1 MLKKKNLKAHV
12 FFPAALLVFAIIF
25 LTVFYAACRLPGSA
39 AVRAAGLRG
48 FFSGE
53 KPDHLAGSYTTIVD
67 EEGSVLSMMARTVFA
82 GDELYTAE
90 GRTYR
95 IESVRGSNAKARFLG
110 MDPQIVAYNE
120 YFAGLGVPV
129 MKMMAEQ
136 KPASV
141 AVYHTHSDE
150 SYVPTDG
157 AESIPFKGGIYQV
170 GRSLAEK
177 LQRRG
182 SQVHYD
188 QTPHDPHDN
197 NAYVRSRRTAANLL
211 KANPSAIL
219 DVHRDGVPDPSYYR
233 TTIDGKS
240 VAKLR
245 LVVGRENP
253 RMDANMDFAKKTM
266 AAANNM
272 HPNVVKEIFVGK
284 GDYNQDLSPTALLI
298 EAGTHTNTREE
309 AAEGV
314 AMFAEALPAVLGAAL
329 PGTAAAPGAGR
340 TAGTAGGALKALGW
354 IVGLTVAGGLIFLLV
369 SSGSWENAKKRLAG
383 FSKEFTSAFGP
394 RRVRKKRAAR
404 KNGPGGGDAGAPLSD
419 SDAAGDRVLA
429 EAKDDVT
436 ND

>member
-1 MLKKKNLKAHV
+1 MLKQKCTKARACI
-12 FFPAALLVFAIIF
+12 PAVLLVFA
-25 LTVFYAACRLPGSA
+25 LLSLAVYAACRQSGGTL
-39 AVRAAGLRG
+39 VRASGVWG

-53 KPDHLAGSYTTIVD
+53 KPDHLAGYYTTIVD
-67 EEGSVLSMMARTVFA
+67 EEGSILSMMSRTVFA

-90 GRTYR
+90 GRSYR
-95 IESVRGSNAKARFLG
+95 IESVRAGQAKARFLG

-157 AESIPFKGGIYQV
+157 TESNPFKGGIYQV
-170 GRSLAEK
+170 GRTLVEK

-211 KANPSAIL
+211 KANPSTLI

-233 TTIDGKS
+233 TTIDGKN

-266 AAANNM
+266 AAANNL
-272 HPNVVKEIFVGK
+272 HPYIVKEIFVGK

-329 PGTAAAPGAGR
+329 PAPAAAPAGR
-340 TAGTAGGALKALGW
+340 PAAREGGALKALGW
-354 IVGLTVAGGLIFLLV
+354 MVGLTVVGGLIFLLV
-369 SSGSWENAKKRLAG
+369 SSGSWENAKKRLSG
-383 FSKEFTSAFGP
+383 FGREFTSAFGP
-394 RRVRKKRAAR
+394 RRVRRKRAAQ
-404 KNGPGGGDAGAPLSD
+404 KEEPGGDAGTPAKSRD
-419 SDAAGDRVLA
+419 TAGDQVLV
-429 EAKDDVT
+429 ETKDDVT
-436 ND
+436 KD

>member
-1 MLKKKNLKAHV
+1 MLNKKHAKKV
-12 FFPAALLVFAIIF
+12 RIFIPAVLVFA
-25 LTVFYAACRLPGSA
+25 LLSLAVYTACRQPGGPL
-39 AVRAAGLRG
+39 VRVSGLWG

-53 KPDHLAGSYTTIVD
+53 KPDHLAGQYTTIVD
-67 EEGSVLSMMARTVFA
+67 EEGHILSMMSRTVFA

-90 GRTYR
+90 GRSYR
-95 IESVRGSNAKARFLG
+95 IEGVRAGRARARFLG

-120 YFAGLGVPV
+120 YFAGMGVPV

-141 AVYHTHSDE
+141 AIYHTHSDE

-157 AESIPFKGGIYQV
+157 TESTPFRGGIYQV

-182 SQVHYD
+182 SQVNYD

-211 KANPSAIL
+211 KANPSALI
-219 DVHRDGVPDPSYYR
+219 DVHRDGVPDPNYYR
-233 TTIDGKS
+233 ATINGKN

-253 RMDANMDFAKKTM
+253 RVDANMDFAKKTM
-266 AAANNM
+266 AAANNL
-272 HPNVVKEIFVGK
+272 HPYIVKEIFVGK

-329 PGTAAAPGAGR
+329 PGPAAAPAGR
-340 TAGTAGGALKALGW
+340 PAAPAGGALKALGW
-354 IVGLTVAGGLIFLLV
+354 IVGLTVVGGLIFLLV
-369 SSGSWENAKKRLAG
+369 SSGSWENAKKRLSG
-383 FSKEFTSAFGP
+383 LGREFTSAFGP
-394 RRVRKKRAAR
+394 RRARKKKAA
-404 KNGPGGGDAGAPLSD
+404 KKGQPGGGDTGTPPGND
-419 SDAAGDRVLA
+419 DAAENRVLA
-429 EAKDDVT
+429 ETKDDVT
-436 ND
+436 KD